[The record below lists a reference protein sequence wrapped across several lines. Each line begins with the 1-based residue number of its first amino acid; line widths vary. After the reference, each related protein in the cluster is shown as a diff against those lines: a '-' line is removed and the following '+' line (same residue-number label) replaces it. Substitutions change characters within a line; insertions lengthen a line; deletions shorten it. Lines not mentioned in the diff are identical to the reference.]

1 MKKRNLCLIA
11 MTFMLIGCDITVSSN
26 DNLSSYADSVESE
39 NSVIN
44 STNSDENVISSE
56 MESDISSDELISSS
70 ESSIVSSE
78 NKVSVDKAFTKY
90 GTVAEGIYGEWLDS
104 NASKATVSYKLVG
117 TSKYISID
125 KELVRNLSSDNKTAR
140 FDILGIASGLYDVK
154 VTTSS
159 NSVIEMHNVSVA
171 SYDRSGYAHFNNSKG
186 VGAYNNDGTPKSNA
200 DIIYVTDK
208 TKNTVTYNG
217 KTGIVNILNGVKS
230 KTLIIRIIGR
240 ISTRS
245 YDQDKKTYT
254 RDDALGIT
262 DINNLSNKDDGDNS
276 YWNMCFFSNSTGGL
290 TIEGVGEDAEIFQ
303 WGMSIKN
310 SKYVEV
316 RNLTFTDYPEDA
328 CAIEGSSFDKSSDTQ
343 GTQYIWIHN
352 NVFNAGKNYL
362 DRTPEQDKGN
372 GDGATDMKQ
381 CSNVTI
387 SYNNYNNCHKTGLV
401 GGGDSQL
408 SNKITFHHNYYNGC
422 KSRLPLGRQA
432 NMHMYNNYYYKISGT
447 AMSIR
452 ANAYVLSEYNYF
464 ESTSNP
470 IVTQSNAVV
479 KSFNNKFKYC
489 SGTNNGTEVT
499 DRTKNV
505 SNSNSFN
512 TKFDTDS
519 SYFYYDSVNKVTDV
533 TYLTSAEQAKIDCV
547 KYAGICKNS
556 PLSVS
561 TSKDDNELNSSINS
575 SENYSEYISSESKN
589 SETSNVGDTILFNAA
604 DLQVESEISSNI
616 KHGIFEITATS
627 EKTISIKE
635 DDSFKSFDSSY
646 TQVVDLGGAGNESSR
661 SIKFT
666 LTKSAKVYIY
676 AKSNNTSD
684 ERTIVIKGSSEY
696 SFDPITKQTELKTS
710 LDAGSYYVCSSSK
723 GMSIAA
729 IKIVY

>member
-11 MTFMLIGCDITVSSN
+11 MIFMLIGCDIPSSSA
-26 DNLSSYADSVESE
+26 DNSSSYVDSIE
-39 NSVIN
+39 NN
-44 STNSDENVISSE
+44 NSDDNVISSE
-56 MESDISSDELISSS
+56 IESNISSDELVSSG
-70 ESSIVSSE
+70 ESSFASSE
-78 NKVSVDKAFTKY
+78 NKIYVDKAFTKY

-104 NASKATVSYKLVG
+104 NASKASVSYKLVG

-125 KELVRNLSSDNKTAR
+125 KELVRNISSDSKTAR
-140 FDILGIASGLYDVK
+140 FDILGLASGLYDVK

-159 NSVIEMHNVSVA
+159 NSVIEMYNVSVA
-171 SYDRSGYAHFNNSKG
+171 SYDRSGYAHFKNSKG

-245 YDQDKKTYT
+245 YDQGKKTYT

-343 GTQYIWIHN
+343 DTQYIWIHN

-381 CSNVTI
+381 CSNITI

-408 SNKITFHHNYYNGC
+408 SNKITFHHNYYNSC

-464 ESTSNP
+464 ESTNNP
-470 IVTQSNAVV
+470 VVTQSNAVV
-479 KSFNNKFKYC
+479 KSFNNIFKSC
-489 SGTNNGTEVT
+489 SNSNNATIVE

-505 SNSNSFN
+505 SNSNVFN

-533 TYLTSAEQAKIDCV
+533 TYLTSAEQAKVDCV
-547 KYAGICKNS
+547 KYSGVCKNS
-556 PLSVS
+556 PLSVN
-561 TSKDDNELNSSINS
+561 TSNNDNGLNSSINSS

-589 SETSNVGDTILFNAA
+589 SETSNVGDTVLFNAA

-627 EKTISIKE
+627 EKTVSIKE

-646 TQVVDLGGAGNESSR
+646 TQVVDLGGGGNENSR

-710 LDAGSYYVCSSSK
+710 LDAGSYYVCSLSK